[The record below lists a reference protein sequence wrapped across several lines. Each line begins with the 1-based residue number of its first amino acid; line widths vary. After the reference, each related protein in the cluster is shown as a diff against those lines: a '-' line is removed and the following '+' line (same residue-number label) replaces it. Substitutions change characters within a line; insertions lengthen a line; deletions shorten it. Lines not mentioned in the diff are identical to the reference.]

1 MSATITNTEADIL
14 SRVIAP
20 DQPTLSEEAA
30 RSILALHFS
39 RQDLDRMEELAEK
52 AREGT
57 LTPAEQAETEGY
69 ERVGCL
75 LGILQSKA
83 RFSLKRATLTQ

>member
-1 MSATITNTEADIL
+1 MNNTEADIL

-20 DQPTLSEEAA
+20 DDPSLSMEAA
-30 RSILALHFS
+30 RSILTLRFA
-39 RQDLDRMEELAEK
+39 REDLKRMDDLAEK

-57 LTPAEQAETEGY
+57 LTPAEKRELEDY

-83 RFSLKRATLTQ
+83 RLSLKRATSAG